1 VAKEPRDVIDG
12 LFAFVGVLTPD
23 GVLVE
28 ANRAALQAAGLRP
41 EDVIGLPFEQTYWW
55 SYSPEAQAQLRA
67 AVGRAARGE
76 SCRFDALNRVAEDR
90 FIIVDF
96 MLAPLFDERG
106 RVTHLIPSGV
116 DITERKRSEEA
127 LRESEKRFRATFEQA
142 AVGVA
147 HVAPDGRCLL
157 VNQKLCDIVGYTRD
171 ELLARS
177 FQEITH
183 AEDLDA
189 DLENARRLL
198 SGEIETYSMDKRYV
212 RKDGCV
218 AWINLT
224 GSLVRD
230 DATAKPLYCI
240 AVVKDISARKE
251 AEERIQQQA
260 ALLDVA
266 HDAILVRDLEDH
278 ILYWNRG
285 AERLYGWTA
294 EEAVGRQ
301 ADELLFGEP
310 TPQLRAAKR
319 ALLRRGE
326 WSGETHQVTKDG
338 RDIIV
343 ESRWTLVR
351 DESGRPRAK
360 LVVNTDVTEKRR
372 LESEL
377 LRASHLSL
385 IGELAAGLAHEIKNP
400 LAGIKGAVDILIRRR
415 EPGDPEVEVL
425 EDVRHAVD
433 RIDKTVLALLQ
444 RARPRRPQFAAASLD
459 EAAHRAVLLARHHAA
474 RASSG
479 EQPVNISF
487 EPPPEPV
494 VLPIDAA
501 QIEDAVLNLILN
513 AVEAVEGGGRVFVS
527 VRRDAPRD
535 AGAPAEAVIE
545 VSDTGRGI
553 DEENLTRVFS
563 PFYTT
568 TESGTG
574 LGLPSVRRIA
584 QAHGGRVEV
593 SSVPGRGSTFTV
605 RLPLP
610 TQEVV

>member
-1 VAKEPRDVIDG
+1 VIDG
-12 LFAFVGVLTPD
+12 LFAFVGVLTPG

-55 SYSPEAQAQLRA
+55 SYSPEAQARLRD

-76 SCRFDALNRVAEDR
+76 SCRFDALNRVSEGR
-90 FIIVDF
+90 FITVDF

-116 DITERKRSEEA
+116 DITERK
-127 LRESEKRFRATFEQA
+127 Q
-142 AVGVA
+142 
-147 HVAPDGRCLL
+147 
-157 VNQKLCDIVGYTRD
+157 
-171 ELLARS
+171 
-177 FQEITH
+177 
-183 AEDLDA
+183 
-189 DLENARRLL
+189 
-198 SGEIETYSMDKRYV
+198 
-212 RKDGCV
+212 
-218 AWINLT
+218 
-224 GSLVRD
+224 
-230 DATAKPLYCI
+230 
-240 AVVKDISARKE
+240 
-251 AEERIQQQA
+251 AEERIRQQA

-266 HDAILVRDLEDH
+266 HDAILVRDLEDR

-294 EEAVGRQ
+294 EEALGRQ

-310 TPQLRAAKR
+310 SPQLREAQR
-319 ALLRRGE
+319 ALLKRGE

-351 DESGRPRAK
+351 YEGGAPRAK
-360 LVVNTDVTEKRR
+360 LVVNTDVTERRR
-372 LESEL
+372 LETEL

-400 LAGIKGAVDILIRRR
+400 LAGIQGAVDILIRRR
-415 EPGDPEVEVL
+415 ERGDPEVELL
-425 EDVRHAVD
+425 EDVRHAVG
-433 RIDKTVLALLQ
+433 RIDETVLALLQ
-444 RARPRRPQFAAASLD
+444 RARPRPPRFAAASLD

-479 EQPVNISF
+479 GRQVSISF

-513 AVEAVEGGGRVFVS
+513 AVEAVGGEGRVVVS
-527 VRRDAPRD
+527 VRRDAPPE

-553 DEENLTRVFS
+553 DEENLMRLFS

-568 TESGTG
+568 TEGGTG

-593 SSVPGRGSTFTV
+593 SSEPGRGSTFTV
-605 RLPLP
+605 HLPLP
-610 TQEVV
+610 AGT